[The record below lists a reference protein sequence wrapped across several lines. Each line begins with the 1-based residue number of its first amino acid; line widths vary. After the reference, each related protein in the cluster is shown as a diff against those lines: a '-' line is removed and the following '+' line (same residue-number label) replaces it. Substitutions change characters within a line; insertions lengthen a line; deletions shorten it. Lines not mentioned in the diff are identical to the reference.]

1 MKKLIL
7 LLLCTATLGLVSC
20 KKETIVPVPLN
31 KTIVFDIRPDQWV
44 PKNNQTTFSYEY
56 NNLPEI
62 DEYGYKYEGT
72 LVYISYPNY
81 GSYQQIPHTFDVDAI
96 SYSAYVGG
104 IAIDIQ
110 SSDFQETT
118 ANRPTQT
125 IRVKVI
131 LVASKNV
138 S

>member
-20 KKETIVPVPLN
+20 KKTVVAPQAMN
-31 KTIVFDIRPDQWV
+31 KTVVFDISPNQWI
-44 PKNNQTTFSYEY
+44 PSSDGLTYSYEF
-56 NNLPEI
+56 NDLPEI
-62 DEYGYKYEGT
+62 DDYGYKYDGT
-72 LVYISYPNY
+72 LVYLSYPNY
-81 GSYQQIPHTFDVDAI
+81 GSYQQIPHTFNVDAI
-96 SYSAYVGG
+96 SYSSYVGG

-110 SSDFQETT
+110 SSDFQEPTP
-118 ANRPTQT
+118 NRPTQI

-131 LVASKNV
+131 LVASENV